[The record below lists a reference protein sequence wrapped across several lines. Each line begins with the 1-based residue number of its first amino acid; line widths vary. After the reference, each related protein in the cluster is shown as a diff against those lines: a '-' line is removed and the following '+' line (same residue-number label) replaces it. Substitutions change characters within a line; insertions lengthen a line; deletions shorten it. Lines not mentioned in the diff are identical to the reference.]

1 MTGEKDPRDVMQ
13 AEHDAGLSEHPAF
26 RAPAEMPGEEE
37 IARAMCKAQHYD
49 PDFDYDPNGI
59 SDPPGT
65 NVRWKLYIGQA
76 RAILALFAPFLAE
89 KERLAQV
96 ANDAREAHAKCTA
109 ALIDQ
114 AEARALAAE
123 AALAAERERVEQL
136 HATIRKAHVAMTM
149 ACALPGVAAEY
160 DFSEAIA
167 STEATLARRAAAIRA
182 QGE

>member
-1 MTGEKDPRDVMQ
+1 MIVC
-13 AEHDAGLSEHPAF
+13 S
-26 RAPAEMPGEEE
+26 MPGCQTT
-37 IARAMCKAQHYD
+37 AGCQCQNRAGVNGWFDQIKKDASIHSPHNACCHRDQCKA
-49 PDFDYDPNGI
+49 
-59 SDPPGT
+59 
-65 NVRWKLYIGQA
+65 L
-76 RAILALFAPFLAE
+76 
-89 KERLAQV
+89 
-96 ANDAREAHAKCTA
+96 
-109 ALIDQ
+109 
-114 AEARALAAE
+114 EARALAAE